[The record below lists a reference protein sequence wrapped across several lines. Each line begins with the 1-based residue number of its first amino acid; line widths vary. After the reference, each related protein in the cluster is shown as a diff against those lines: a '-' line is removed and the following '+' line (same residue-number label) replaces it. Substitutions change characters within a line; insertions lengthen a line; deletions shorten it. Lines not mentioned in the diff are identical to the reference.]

1 MLATTTAVHHPVLV
15 LRGDRRAP
23 RSEYHSLVMI
33 DGHPVTG
40 RDISST
46 GISVL
51 LRSTLEP
58 GDVVRVT
65 LSEAS
70 GAADEVGTRARVSR
84 IEADPEGFV
93 IGLQFIE

>member
-1 MLATTTAVHHPVLV
+1 MLASSVHHPVLV

-23 RSEYHSLVMI
+23 RSEYHSLVLV

-58 GDVVRVT
+58 GDVVRLT
-65 LSEAS
+65 LS
-70 GAADEVGTRARVSR
+70 GAAGSPDEVGTRARVSR